1 MNILSTSPDTL
12 LSDISDIS
20 KYFHSQLLSPA
31 STKPLS
37 ISFVLVIGNE
47 LWDWFPTKTKEVR
60 WKLCLTINSKWLS
73 TWKLTAINLW
83 KSKSFVICK
92 SQIFKP
98 NDFTLHPVMI
108 QLNIDIFGKS
118 NHTFIHM
125 DKSFECWLLTWE
137 YLSARSNPRIYEV
150 DRSGSDISAN
160 HWTMSL
166 KLPRELMLMSWMAL
180 WPSLYFHLQLSC
192 QTIQTFPNSVTTS
205 E

>member
-37 ISFVLVIGNE
+37 IFFVLVIGNE

-60 WKLCLTINSKWLS
+60 WKLCLTINSKWWS
-73 TWKLTAINLW
+73 TWKRTAIKLG
-83 KSKSFVICK
+83 KSKRFVICK
-92 SQIFKP
+92 SQFFKP
-98 NDFTLHPVMI
+98 NDSILDSVMI
-108 QLNIDIFGKS
+108 QSNIDIFWKS
-118 NHTFIHM
+118 NHTFFHM

-150 DRSGSDISAN
+150 DRSGSDISAKPLDN
-160 HWTMSL
+160 VTKVTQGADADVLDGVMTQFVFSSATL
-166 KLPRELMLMSWMAL
+166 
-180 WPSLYFHLQLSC
+180 LSDNSN
-192 QTIQTFPNSVTTS
+192 FP
-205 E
+205 